1 MFNTIT
7 FNTLVDAI
15 AGTELVYSKSTKTT
29 QIALLG
35 QINKLEKQALREVS
49 ANSNLGPSAAK
60 LAVWSAVSK
69 KVAKFQEVDETSEVS
84 DVDGADAEMTI
95 N

>member
-1 MFNTIT
+1 MIN

-15 AGTELVYSKSTKTT
+15 AGTELVYTKSSKTT

-35 QINKLEKQALREVS
+35 QINKLERQALKELS
-49 ANSNLGPSAAK
+49 ENSNLSPSAAK
-60 LAVWSAVSK
+60 LTLWSAVSK
-69 KVAKFQEVDETSEVS
+69 KVAKFQEVDETSELS
-84 DVDGADAEMTI
+84 DVEPATSEMTI

>member
-1 MFNTIT
+1 MINTTT

-15 AGTELVYSKSTKTT
+15 AGTELVYTKSSKTT

-35 QINKLEKQALREVS
+35 QLNKLERQAVKEAS
-49 ANSNLGPSAAK
+49 ENSNLSPSAVK
-60 LAVWSAVSK
+60 LALWSAVAK
-69 KVAKFQEVDETSEVS
+69 KVAKFQEVDGTSELS
-84 DVDGADAEMTI
+84 DVDAATSEMTI